1 MAWTAHV
8 KGGLYPALVTAHSC
22 DKYPT
27 GVLWG
32 ERVYFDLQL
41 EATSPSRWECE
52 PAGHSTSIV
61 ESIEMKAA
69 AQLTFYFLFSLGP
82 QPTGW
87 CHPHSDYIYINK
99 PNLDTPSQTYP
110 EIGFHGDST
119 LYPAELTISINHHI
133 PHGS

>member
-1 MAWTAHV
+1 MTHSWRLPVHH
-8 KGGLYPALVTAHSC
+8 GGKASL
-22 DKYPT
+22 
-27 GVLWG
+27 
-32 ERVYFDLQL
+32 R
-41 EATSPSRWECE
+41 ECE

-87 CHPHSDYIYINK
+87 CHPHYIYINK

-119 LYPAELTISINHHI
+119 LCPAELTISINHHI